1 MRKSRAYSFQLAD
14 RGRTEARLSTSES
27 FQDSHCTTTSGT
39 PPERRR
45 GWRGCFGRRRRRIVC
60 AGHEREAQRQEG
72 RAAPMGE
79 EPEVADAHKS
89 RGQNMQEE
97 AAQELF
103 QRQLHQALLNS
114 YGLS

>member
-1 MRKSRAYSFQLAD
+1 MV
-14 RGRTEARLSTSES
+14 G
-27 FQDSHCTTTSGT
+27 
-39 PPERRR
+39 
-45 GWRGCFGRRRRRIVC
+45 

-72 RAAPMGE
+72 RAAPMSE

-103 QRQLHQALLNS
+103 QR
-114 YGLS
+114 